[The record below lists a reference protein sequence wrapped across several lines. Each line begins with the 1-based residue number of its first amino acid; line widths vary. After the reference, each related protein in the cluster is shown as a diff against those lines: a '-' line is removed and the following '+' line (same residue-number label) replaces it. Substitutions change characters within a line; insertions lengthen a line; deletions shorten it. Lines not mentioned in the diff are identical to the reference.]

1 MADGTHIS
9 WADATWNVIT
19 GCAIKSPACASCY
32 AMKLAGT
39 RLRHTPSRIGLTID
53 TKAGPV
59 WNGEVRFNEQWLD
72 QPLRWRAPRDV
83 FVIAHGDLFYER
95 VPIEWQHR
103 INLVMRRATQ
113 HRMLVLTKRPEIM
126 FDFMSKCSPMPHIWL
141 GVSIEDQT
149 RADERHDALE
159 ALAAFGWN
167 TWVSYEPALGP
178 VDWHARARPSWSFI
192 RWLVSGGE
200 SDSDG
205 KSARPSHPDWHRAAL
220 NFCAQHGIPYHFK
233 QRGSWTWDDLDLSS
247 GSDEG
252 ALEVPLDW
260 RSKPDR
266 FLCLRGDGQRVDG
279 YGGSNETFVA
289 RVGKK
294 AAGAMLDGREWRQ
307 MPGRASP

>member
-9 WADATWNVIT
+9 WCDATWNVVT

-39 RLRHTPSRIGLTID
+39 RLRHTPSRQGLTIA
-53 TKAGPV
+53 TMAGPV

-72 QPLRWRAPRDV
+72 QPLRWRKPRDV

-103 INLVMRRATQ
+103 INIVMRRAAQ
-113 HRMLVLTKRPEIM
+113 HRMLVLTKRPEVM

-141 GVSIEDQT
+141 GVSVEDQV

-167 TWVSYEPALGP
+167 TWVSYEPALGAVEWEP
-178 VDWHARARPSWSFI
+178 WSFI

-205 KSARPSHPDWHRAAL
+205 KSARPSHPDWHRAARD
-220 NFCAQHGIPYHFK
+220 FCLAHDIPFHFK
-233 QRGSWTWDDLDLSS
+233 QH
-247 GSDEG
+247 G
-252 ALEVPLDW
+252 AWLPIGDYLEPLTCQERPVHVW
-260 RSKPDR
+260 PAQIKGTAVFPHSI
-266 FLCLRGDGQRVDG
+266 
-279 YGGSNETFVA
+279 

-294 AAGAMLDGREWRQ
+294 AAGALLDGTEWRQ
-307 MPGRASP
+307 MPARVA